1 MIRVLPRPRFPLQVV
16 LTTANEAVA
25 AAQPYRSRLFA
36 LHRRPRAPGQKAV
49 PAVRSPPRAR
59 GSLPAAAT
67 PPSPTPPGGPG
78 ARAPRPR
85 VSPAA
90 AKEFGSSKWP
100 PRRSPSSERLS
111 KGRAGGQVGRLL
123 ATAPRGGGRRRA
135 APVRRGVAGSGA
147 AGSEA
152 AGRRRRERAAGGRT
166 DGRSA
171 ERGASAVAGSR
182 SRPGSAR
189 RGEGVEAARRM
200 AFGAGEGKRRRE
212 RRVCSGRV
220 RLPPRWARPA
230 RSAAERCPP
239 RGEPTSPSRGLSRYE
254 ECRRWLEARS
264 DLSPAAP
271 PSGPPREWRLP
282 AVGAARCFPRAST
295 AQRPPRRSSA
305 SLGWL
310 GLVKRFL
317 CSSFLPYESGRLRG
331 IFTR

>member
-1 MIRVLPRPRFPLQVV
+1 M
-16 LTTANEAVA
+16 
-25 AAQPYRSRLFA
+25 
-36 LHRRPRAPGQKAV
+36 

-123 ATAPRGGGRRRA
+123 ATAPRGGG
-135 APVRRGVAGSGA
+135 
-147 AGSEA
+147 EA
-152 AGRRRRERAAGGRT
+152 ASGPGAERGGGQRGGQVGGGEEKKEGKGGGRA